1 MIMSRPVIVA
11 LCAIVTLC
19 TAQPEGWPTAGEA
32 SRMLSAVP
40 TYLPGASLISGPNSY
55 TRADVAKVAGPLA
68 KELFAYEYNWS
79 VAATYGVDGHEV
91 RAELHCFATDLDA
104 FGAHSAIRDPKVPGQ
119 VIPLDRP
126 TNVVA
131 AFWADD
137 ALHVWRGP
145 FFARFVPT
153 SMSDPGRTA
162 VLKLAPAVLGE
173 LPPMPGSPRLFSIPP
188 DRGMVVESV
197 KFQRK
202 DVLGQPAL
210 RNALS
215 ATYGRRLPG
224 KIDAE
229 MHLWL
234 IDSLNPSG
242 ASQAFAAVR
251 GYLMQA
257 AIPRPVG
264 ALGEQAVVLRHPK
277 HGQTYVMR
285 EGAYV
290 AVLEQVK
297 DAQAAEAVLRTIGKN
312 VRTGQ

>member
-1 MIMSRPVIVA
+1 MSMSRLLIAA
-11 LCAIVTLC
+11 LCVIATLC
-19 TAQPEGWPTAGEA
+19 PAQPEDWPSAGEV
-32 SRMLSAVP
+32 SRILSAVP
-40 TYLPGASLISGPNSY
+40 GDLPTVSLTSGPDSY
-55 TRADVAKVAGPLA
+55 TRADVEKVAGPFA
-68 KELFAYEYNWS
+68 KELFAYDYNWS
-79 VAATYGVDGHEV
+79 VAATYRIDGNEV
-91 RAELHCFATDLDA
+91 RAELHRFATELDA
-104 FGAHSAIRDPKVPGQ
+104 FGAHSAIRDPRVPGQ

-126 TNVVA
+126 TNVIA
-131 AFWADD
+131 AFWAKDV
-137 ALHVWRGP
+137 LHVWRGP
-145 FFARFVPT
+145 FFARFVPV
-153 SMSDPGRTA
+153 SVGDAGRSA
-162 VLKLAPAVLGE
+162 VLRLAPAVLSK
-173 LPPMPGSPRLFSIPP
+173 LPSMPASPRLFSIPP

-197 KFQRK
+197 KYVRK

-229 MHLWL
+229 MQLWL
-234 IDSLNPSG
+234 IDALNASG
-242 ASQAFAAVR
+242 ASQAFATVR

-264 ALGEQAVVLRHPK
+264 ALGEEAIVLRHPK

>member
-1 MIMSRPVIVA
+1 MCMSRLVIGA
-11 LCAIVTLC
+11 LCAVVSC
-19 TAQPEGWPTAGEA
+19 CAAQPEVWPSAGEV

-40 TYLPGASLISGPNSY
+40 GDLPTASLASGPDAY
-55 TRADVAKVAGPLA
+55 TRADLTTIAGPLA
-68 KELFAYEYNWS
+68 KDMFAYEYNWS
-79 VAATYGVDGHEV
+79 IAATYRIGGAEV
-91 RAELHCFATDLDA
+91 RAELHRFASDLDA
-104 FGAHSAIRDPKVPGQ
+104 FGAHSAIRDPQVPGQ

-126 TNVVA
+126 TNVIA
-131 AFWADD
+131 AFWAKD

-145 FFARFVPT
+145 FFVRFVPT
-153 SMSDPGRTA
+153 AMGDAGRNA
-162 VLKLAPAVLGE
+162 ALQLAPVVLGK
-173 LPPMPGSPRLFSIPP
+173 LPPMPSSPRLFSIPP

-210 RNALS
+210 RNALR
-215 ATYGRRLPG
+215 AMYGRRLPG

-234 IDSLNPSG
+234 IDALNPSG
-242 ASQAFAAVR
+242 AMQAFAAVR

-257 AIPRPVG
+257 AIPRPLG
-264 ALGEQAVVLRHPK
+264 ALGEEAIVLRHPK
-277 HGQTYVMR
+277 HGQAYVMR